1 MQLETV
7 NILLVDDHSENLLT
21 LRAILDSLGGNL
33 IEAHSGEEALRCLL
47 EQDFAVILLD
57 VQMPGMDGFETA
69 ALIRQRPRSQHTP
82 IIFLTAFTTSD
93 TMVVKGYSLGAVDY
107 LLKPIEPAILKSKVA
122 VFIELYQK
130 TAALKRQA
138 TQLEE
143 SHAEIHQL
151 NAGLDQ
157 RVRER
162 TLQLEVTNHQLENE
176 IAERKRTEAE
186 REQLL
191 AREQEARA
199 EAEAANRIKDEFLAV
214 LSHELRTPLSPIL
227 GWTRILRSSKLDAAA
242 TDRALETIE
251 RNAQLQTQLI
261 EELLDVSRIL
271 QGKMILDARPVDLA
285 STIEAAVETV
295 RLAANA
301 KSIGIQTAIE
311 PNVGQVLGDPTR
323 LQQVVWNLLSN
334 AIKFTPKAGRVEV
347 RLERIQTSAQ
357 IRVSDTGN
365 GIEPEFLPHI
375 FEYFRQADST
385 TTRLFGG
392 LGLGLAIVRHLVELH
407 GGIVQAASPG
417 EGQGST
423 FVVQLPLL
431 RSSQEEVREN
441 STPSS
446 LTPQGESG
454 RIDFHGSSEES
465 SPQLPPESSL
475 SLNGLRVLLVDDEP
489 DNREFLICVLEQ
501 YDAVVRAAA
510 SGAEALK
517 TILEWQPAILVSDIG
532 MPEMDGY
539 ELIRQVRALPLQ
551 RGQIPVIAL
560 TAYAGE
566 VDRQRAL
573 SAGFNQHVAKPVDP
587 DQLVAVVVGLI
598 RDS

>member
-1 MQLETV
+1 MQSETV
-7 NILLVDDHSENLLT
+7 SILLVDDHPENLLT
-21 LRAILDSLGGNL
+21 LEAILGCLGGSL
-33 IEAHSGEEALRCLL
+33 IQAHSGEEALRCLL

-82 IIFLTAFTTSD
+82 IIFLTAFSTSD
-93 TMVVKGYSLGAVDY
+93 TMVFKGYSLGAVDY

-122 VFIELYQK
+122 VFVDLYQK
-130 TAALKRQA
+130 TAALKQQTA
-138 TQLEE
+138 QLEA
-143 SHAEIHQL
+143 SHAEIHKL

-162 TLQLEVTNHQLENE
+162 TLQLEVTNRQMENE

-186 REQLL
+186 REHLL
-191 AREQEARA
+191 AREQKARA

-227 GWTRILRSSKLDAAA
+227 GWVRMLRSSKLDAAA
-242 TDRALETIE
+242 TERALETIE

-261 EELLDVSRIL
+261 EDLLDVSRIL
-271 QGKMILDARPVDLA
+271 QGKMTLDARPVDLA
-285 STIEAAVETV
+285 STIAAAVETV

-301 KSIGIQTAIE
+301 KSIAIQTAIE
-311 PNVGQVLGDPTR
+311 PSVGQVLGDPTR

-357 IRVSDTGN
+357 IRVSDTGS

-417 EGQGST
+417 EGQGAT

-431 RSSQEEVREN
+431 RSGKELREN
-441 STPSS
+441 SAPSS
-446 LTPQGESG
+446 LTPQNESG
-454 RIDFHGSSEES
+454 RIDFHGSWEES
-465 SPQLPPESSL
+465 SPQPPESFL
-475 SLNGLRVLLVDDEP
+475 SLNGIRVLLVDDEP

-517 TILEWQPAILVSDIG
+517 TLLEWQPDILVSDIG

-539 ELIRQVRALPLQ
+539 ELIRQVRALPLPG
-551 RGQIPVIAL
+551 GQMLAIAL

-566 VDRQRAL
+566 VDRQQAL

-587 DQLVAVVVGLI
+587 DQLVAIVVGLI
-598 RDS
+598 RDF

>member
-1 MQLETV
+1 MQSETV
-7 NILLVDDHSENLLT
+7 NILLVDDHPENLLT
-21 LRAILDSLGGNL
+21 LEAILGGLGENL
-33 IEAHSGEEALRCLL
+33 IKAHSGEEALRCLL
-47 EQDFAVILLD
+47 EQDFAAILLD

-82 IIFLTAFTTSD
+82 IIFLTAFSTSD
-93 TMVVKGYSLGAVDY
+93 TMVFKGYSMGAVDY
-107 LLKPIEPAILKSKVA
+107 LLKPIESAILKSKVA
-122 VFIELYQK
+122 VFIDLYQK

-151 NAGLDQ
+151 NAKLDQ
-157 RVRER
+157 RVTER
-162 TLQLEVTNHQLENE
+162 TLQLEATNRQLETE
-176 IAERKRTEAE
+176 IAERKLTEAE

-227 GWTRILRSSKLDAAA
+227 GWARMLRSSKLDAAT

-261 EELLDVSRIL
+261 EDLLDVSRIL
-271 QGKMILDARPVDLA
+271 QGKMTLSARPVDLA

-295 RLAANA
+295 RLAASA
-301 KSIGIQTAIE
+301 KLIQIQTAIE
-311 PNVGQVLGDPTR
+311 PDVGQVLGDPTR

-347 RLERIQTSAQ
+347 RLERIKTSAQ

-417 EGQGST
+417 TGHGST

-431 RSSQEEVREN
+431 HSKAEVRGQA
-441 STPSS
+441 SS
-446 LTPQGESG
+446 PLLLTPQQKLSG
-454 RIDFHGSSEES
+454 RIN
-465 SPQLPPESSL
+465 LPESSL
-475 SLNGLRVLLVDDEP
+475 PLDGLRVLLVDDEA
-489 DNREFLICVLEQ
+489 DNREFLICLLEQ
-501 YDAVVRAAA
+501 YGAITKATT
-510 SGAEALK
+510 SGAEALEALLK
-517 TILEWQPAILVSDIG
+517 WQPAILVSDIG
-532 MPEMDGY
+532 MPGMDGY
-539 ELIRQVRALPLQ
+539 QLIRQVRALPLEQ
-551 RGQIPVIAL
+551 GGQTPAIAL

-566 VDRQRAL
+566 VDRQQAL
-573 SAGFNQHVAKPVDP
+573 LSGFNRHIAKPVDP
-587 DQLVAVVVGLI
+587 EQLVTVVAGLI
-598 RDS
+598 HGS